1 MKAAPKLL
9 TGLTAAAELLLGV
22 AEETGAAGPQSG
34 EQR

>member
-22 AEETGAAGPQSG
+22 RENNDD
-34 EQR
+34 